1 VIWSNCVGQSV
12 ANKRGES
19 VNAKLTVIASTVAV
33 ECS

>member
-12 ANKRGES
+12 ANKRGGS
-19 VNAKLTVIASTVAV
+19 VNAKLTVIASIVVA